1 MDNVQM
7 IGTKIT
13 AIKDY
18 LYNFARTHSPT
29 RLMGSENTYSLSKES
44 ANLKYSDIIPINAEG
59 YPTTKEFLSKVV
71 DILLDYVKAQN
82 DRNSKVL
89 EFHHPADLMRILDL
103 EIPDNGLTLQQLLID
118 CSTTLKYQVKTGH
131 PHFFNQLSCGLDVV
145 SMAGEWLTATANTN
159 MFTYEIAPVFILM
172 EHVVLQ
178 KMRELIGW
186 NTGDS
191 ILAPGG
197 SISNLYAFLAARHKM
212 FPQYKE
218 RGLAAVGGQLVMF
231 TSDQCH
237 YSVKSCA
244 SVCGLGT
251 DNCVMV
257 PSDERGR
264 IIPSKLEELIL
275 ERKARGHIPFFVNAT
290 AGTTVIGAFDPIAQI
305 ADICEKYK
313 LWLHVDAAWGGG
325 LLLSRKYR
333 HPRLTGIERADSVT
347 WNPHKLMGA
356 LLQCSTIHFKEEG
369 LLISCNQMSAEYLF
383 MTDKLYDVRYDTGD
397 KVIQCGRHNDIFK
410 LWLQWRAKGTEGF
423 EKLMDRLMELSEYMV
438 KRIKQMS
445 DRFYLILEPEL
456 VNVCFWYLPTRVRN
470 MPHGPE
476 RERILGEICPILKGR
491 MMESGTLMVGYQP
504 DDRRPN
510 FFRNIISSAAVT
522 EADIDFLLAEMDR
535 LGQDL

>member
-1 MDNVQM
+1 NCGEGHSRIMDNDQIQM

-13 AIKDY
+13 AIKEY

-29 RLMGSENTYSLSKES
+29 RIMSSENTYSLSKEHC
-44 ANLKYSDIIPINAEG
+44 NLKYSDILPQNVEG
-59 YPTTKEFLSKVV
+59 YPATKEFLMKVV
-71 DILLDYVKAQN
+71 DILLDYIKNQN
-82 DRNSKVL
+82 DRSAKVL
-89 EFHHPADLMRILDL
+89 DFHHPDEMIRLLDL
-103 EIPDNGLTLQQLLID
+103 EIPDTGVTLQQLLLD
-118 CSTTLKYQVKTGH
+118 CSTTLKYQVRTGH
-131 PHFFNQLSCGLDVV
+131 PHFFNQLSCGLDLV

-172 EHVVLQ
+172 ENVVLQ
-178 KMRELIGW
+178 KMREIIGW
-186 NTGDS
+186 PNGSGDS

-244 SVCGLGT
+244 SVGGLGT

-264 IIPSKLEELIL
+264 MIPAKLEELII
-275 ERKARGHIPFFVNAT
+275 ERRARGHIPFFVNAT
-290 AGTTVIGAFDPIAQI
+290 AGTTVIGAFDPIQEI
-305 ADICEKYK
+305 ADICQKYNC
-313 LWLHVDAAWGGG
+313 WLHIDAAWGGG

-333 HPRLTGIERADSVT
+333 HPRMTGIERADSVT

-356 LLQCSTIHFKEEG
+356 LLQCSSIHFKEEG

-383 MTDKLYDVRYDTGD
+383 MTDKLYDVKYDTGD

-410 LWLQWRAKGTEGF
+410 LWLQWRAKGSEGF
-423 EKLMDRLMELSEYMV
+423 EKHMDRLMELNEYMV
-438 KRIKQMS
+438 RRIKEMS
-445 DRFYLILEPEL
+445 DKFYLILEPEC
-456 VNVCFWYLPTRVRN
+456 VNCCFWYLPERLRSV
-470 MPHGPE
+470 PHSPA
-476 RERILGEICPILKGR
+476 REKQLGE
-491 MMESGTLMVGYQP
+491 
-504 DDRRPN
+504 
-510 FFRNIISSAAVT
+510 
-522 EADIDFLLAEMDR
+522 
-535 LGQDL
+535 